1 MTYQKPWERGA
12 LRVSDNHRYLRNGDS
27 PFFYLGDTAWLLC
40 QVCDE
45 AQARLYL
52 QNRRDKGFTVIQS
65 VLIHRLEGMP
75 ASSLAEVEK
84 DAADPAYWTFV
95 DKVVRMAEELGLYM
109 ALLPAWGSVMQ
120 QGRLNE
126 ENIDRYI
133 TFLAQRYADAP
144 NIIWLLGGDI
154 RGDRCHDL
162 YCREGRLLKQLN
174 PDRLIGYHPFGR
186 TSSSLWFHEEA
197 WLDFNMFQSGHRRY
211 DQVTLGA
218 WDDNRL
224 DAETY
229 FGEDNWR
236 YVDRDLAREP
246 HKPTVDGEPSY
257 EQILQGLHDL
267 SQPYW
272 REWDVRRY
280 AYWSVF
286 QGAMGHTYGDN
297 SIQQFFHTPTVPGSF
312 GVRYVWQDALH
323 HVGSEQMGI
332 LRELMES
339 VDYQSGRPA
348 TELLL
353 SPQGEKYHRISVFAG
368 ENFLFA
374 YDYLGEAFTLSL
386 APYAGR
392 QLTAHWFN
400 PVSGRESFLADLTG
414 QSSVTVKPVARF
426 TPDNDWVLVI
436 RTRA

>member
-1 MTYQKPWERGA
+1 MTYEKPWEQGK
-12 LRVSDNHRYLRNGDS
+12 LRVSDNGRYLRNGDK
-27 PFFYLGDTAWLLC
+27 PFFYLADTAWLLT

-45 AQARLYL
+45 KQARLYL
-52 QNRRDKGFTVIQS
+52 TNRRDKGFTAIQAT
-65 VLIHRLEGMP
+65 LIHRLPEMMRTNP
-75 ASSLAEVEK
+75 AEEEK
-84 DAADPAYWTFV
+84 DPREPEYWVFV
-95 DKVVRMAEELGLYM
+95 DKVLDMAEELGLYM
-109 ALLPAWGSVMQ
+109 ALLPAWGHVVQAGYVTMD
-120 QGRLNE
+120 NV
-126 ENIDRYI
+126 DRYI
-133 TFLAQRYADAP
+133 TFLAQRYGNRP
-144 NIIWLLGGDI
+144 NVIWLLGGDI
-154 RGDRCHDL
+154 RGDKYHDL
-162 YCREGRLLKQLN
+162 YCREGQLFKQLN
-174 PDRLIGYHPFGR
+174 PDKLVGYHPFGR
-186 TSSSLWFHEEA
+186 TSSSLWFHEEP

-211 DQVTLGA
+211 DQATLGA
-218 WDDNRL
+218 WDDNRV
-224 DAETY
+224 DQETF

-246 HKPTVDGEPSY
+246 AKPTVDGEPSY

-312 GVRYVWQDALH
+312 GVRYVWQDAIH

-348 TELLL
+348 TELLM
-353 SPQGEKYHRISVFAG
+353 SPQGERYHRISVFAG
-368 ENFLFA
+368 ADFLFA

-392 QLTAHWFN
+392 KLTASWFN
-400 PVSGRESFLADLTG
+400 PVSGRESFLADVSG
-414 QSSVTVKPVARF
+414 QDSVTVKPVARF
-426 TPDNDWVLVI
+426 TPYNDWVLVI
-436 RTRA
+436 RAE